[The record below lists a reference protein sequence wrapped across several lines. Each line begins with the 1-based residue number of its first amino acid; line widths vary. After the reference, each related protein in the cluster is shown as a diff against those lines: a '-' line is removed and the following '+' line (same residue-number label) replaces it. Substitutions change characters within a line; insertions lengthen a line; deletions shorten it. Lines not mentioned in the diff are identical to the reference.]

1 MTGGALQYLLLMCAC
16 LSLIGLGL
24 SGVMVSRAQSDNDRR
39 TKRLASILA
48 PHLRS
53 TQIELSAFTVPD
65 ESDARSRATIYASI
79 FGFDLER
86 QALYPAK
93 WYVVLAI
100 TFLLAIAGRYATD
113 DLLGPLS
120 WLTLPVIWIMASRM
134 FFKRVEGKRR
144 GALLWQFPDALAM
157 IVRAIRVGVPVIG
170 LIKCEYEGYAP
181 YITPTLVEV
190 SGVPLRWAPA
200 VLACFGAGMIIGNIV
215 GPHFADRGVT
225 PTIFGA
231 IVWNVVI
238 LALFSV
244 AVHWAWTA
252 VPFVLLIGAGF
263 AAAPALQTRLMD
275 VGREA
280 QPLAAALNHS
290 ALNIANAFG
299 AWLGGVAISGG
310 YGYASTGWIGALLA
324 LAGLAVFAAAVAIE
338 RRSAVAYIA

>member
-157 IVRAIRVGVPVIG
+157 IVRAIRVGVPVIDAVRNVSLAAPNPTAGEFIRLVDQIAIGTPLDEAVTELATRTG
-170 LIKCEYEGYAP
+170 LAEYRFFATALSLQTQTGG
-181 YITPTLVEV
+181 TLSET
-190 SGVPLRWAPA
+190 LEN
-200 VLACFGAGMIIGNIV
+200 LADVIRKRA
-215 GPHFADRGVT
+215 ALKARGHAMT
-225 PTIFGA
+225 AEARTSSS
-231 IVWNVVI
+231 I
-238 LALFSV
+238 LALL
-244 AVHWAWTA
+244 
-252 VPFVLLIGAGF
+252 PVLTGGMLY
-263 AAAPALQTRLMD
+263 
-275 VGREA
+275 
-280 QPLAAALNHS
+280 ALNPQYMMLLFTDPTGKTFFS
-290 ALNIANAFG
+290 IAIISLIMG
-299 AWLGGVAISGG
+299 MLAIR
-310 YGYASTGWIGALLA
+310 
-324 LAGLAVFAAAVAIE
+324 AIIK
-338 RRSAVAYIA
+338 SVLP